1 MSTKTIVG
9 DSSPADGLSP
19 TEEFHTLSS
28 QGLRHTR
35 FAADSQWG
43 SVSRTRLCTPQALH
57 HTYYLS
63 FHEVPSVI
71 FLPPTAYSS
80 DFQWRTWFSMAYR
93 RFFRF
98 VFIAWVALIG
108 CHNGLATAAT
118 VSGDLVKWHPIT
130 LDFDG
135 PSSSETAASP
145 NPFMDYRL
153 DVVFTAPSGAT
164 TRVPGFFDGDGQGNG
179 SGNVWR
185 ARFSANEVGEWH
197 YSASLRQGTNV
208 AVSLNQDAGQ
218 PVDLP
223 GANGQFTVS
232 ERYAAAPGFLSQG
245 RLNYVNNHYLKFDD
259 GPYWI
264 KGGTD
269 SPENLLGFEGIDGT
283 VSQGGINPSFLHDY
297 AQHIQDWNSEDPLF
311 ENSQNGKDGR
321 GLIGAMNYLA
331 SVGVNSVYFLPMNL
345 GGDGQDS
352 YPFVGA
358 GRNTFDKTHYDIS
371 KLHQWTTVFDHAQQ
385 KGLFLH
391 FVLTETEPDNER
403 WLDNGAMGN
412 ERKLFF
418 RELVARF
425 GYLLAAKWN
434 LGEENDFPVSE
445 LRLQASYLN
454 AIDWSKKPVTVHTQ
468 INDFRDYV
476 QIVGDPLFTATS
488 IQYDWEFAGEFV
500 ERWRKES
507 TDAGVPWVLDM
518 DENTGGVSPTNAAI
532 RRKQILY
539 DVYFSGGQIEWYF
552 GYHPLPLGGDVT
564 AGDFRLR
571 EAIWQYTTYARQFM
585 ENELPFWLMAPADD
599 LISGEHGLY
608 GGAEVFAKAG
618 DVYAIYLPQ
627 ASQNATLDLRAVSGS
642 FSLRWYNPRTGNF
655 EGSST
660 GLNGGSLQSLGSPPS
675 NNNDDWVALVKRD
688 GYTFAVPGPET
699 TSTVEPV
706 PAPIAAPVVIPTP
719 EPEPEPAPVSAP
731 TPEPTLETTSPAEPP
746 VSDEPSAT
754 PIPTSALPSFLPFT
768 APEAIPG
775 TTISFSVVAI
785 DEDGVAPV
793 VTVEEDLP
801 QSVQMAGLGGGELR
815 FIWDIPSDQTEP
827 FSLVV
832 VARDAI
838 TEGSEISTTISVPVT
853 AIVTHTPVPSPAPA
867 PSPSPEP
874 APPPESTP
882 TPSPVDPSRENHLPL
897 LVSLNDRTVMVGER
911 LAIPVVAVDPDGFVP
926 AVWSNDL
933 PAGAALDDAGNGTRT
948 LNWIPTPDQL
958 GEHVITIEVQDAV
971 ESSVKLTNQWRLT
984 VIDQTVNTAPL
995 FSQPGASVVTNNPP
1009 IFKAIPKQ
1017 TIVLGETMRLE
1028 VKPIDPEGIA
1038 PHLQLSTV
1046 LPGAQFDDLG
1056 NGGRELRWTP
1066 MESNLGVTT
1075 LEFVATDSLNSEIS
1089 SSLSVE
1095 VEVIVQ

>member
-1 MSTKTIVG
+1 
-9 DSSPADGLSP
+9 
-19 TEEFHTLSS
+19 
-28 QGLRHTR
+28 
-35 FAADSQWG
+35 
-43 SVSRTRLCTPQALH
+43 
-57 HTYYLS
+57 
-63 FHEVPSVI
+63 
-71 FLPPTAYSS
+71 
-80 DFQWRTWFSMAYR
+80 MAYR
-93 RFFRF
+93 RYFRLALT
-98 VFIAWVALIG
+98 AWVALIG
-108 CHNGLATAAT
+108 CQIGPVAAAT

-135 PSSSETAASP
+135 PSSSETAVTP
-145 NPFMDYRL
+145 NPFLDYRL
-153 DVVFTAPSGAT
+153 DVVFTAPSGAK

-185 ARFSANEVGEWH
+185 ARFSANEVGEWQ
-197 YSASLRQGTNV
+197 YSATLRQGTNV
-208 AVSLNQDAGQ
+208 AIQLNQDAGQ
-218 PVDLP
+218 AIDLP
-223 GANGQFTVS
+223 GNTGQFTVS
-232 ERYAAAPGFLSQG
+232 ERNAEAPGFLSKG

-283 VSQGGINPSFLHDY
+283 VSHGGINPNFLHDY
-297 AQHIQDWNSEDPLF
+297 AQHTQDWNSEDPLF
-311 ENSQNGKDGR
+311 ENSQNGEDSR
-321 GLIGAMNYLA
+321 GLIGALNYLA

-358 GRNTFDKTHYDIS
+358 SNNAFDKTHYDIS
-371 KLHQWTTVFDHAQQ
+371 KLHQWTSVFNHAQQ

-445 LRLQASYLN
+445 LRQHASYLN
-454 AIDWSKKPVTVHTQ
+454 SIDWSKKPVTVHTQ

-488 IQYDWEFAGEFV
+488 IQYDWQFAGEFV
-500 ERWRKES
+500 ERWREES
-507 TDAGVPWVLDM
+507 TAAGVPWVLDM
-518 DENTGGVSPTNAAI
+518 DENTGGVSPTNASI

-564 AGDFRLR
+564 AGNFRLR
-571 EAIWQYTTYARQFM
+571 ESIWQYTTYARQFM
-585 ENELPFWLMAPADD
+585 ENELPFWMMEPADN

-618 DVYAIYLPQ
+618 DIYAIYLPQ
-627 ASQNATLDLRAVSGS
+627 ASQNATLDLRSTSGN
-642 FSLRWYNPRTGNF
+642 FTLRWYSPRTGKF

-660 GLNGGSLQSLGSPPS
+660 GLNGGSLQSLDSPPS

-688 GYTFAVPGPET
+688 GYTFE
-699 TSTVEPV
+699 V
-706 PAPIAAPVVIPTP
+706 PAA
-719 EPEPEPAPVSAP
+719 EPAPAPSAVPPQAQEPDGEPQPTTEPVSPDDP
-731 TPEPTLETTSPAEPP
+731 TSADEPTVSPN
-746 VSDEPSAT
+746 
-754 PIPTSALPSFLPFT
+754 PTSALPSFLPFK

-785 DEDGVAPV
+785 DMDGVAPV
-793 VTVEEDLP
+793 VTVEQDLP
-801 QSVQMAGLGGGELR
+801 QGVQMVGLGGGELR

-827 FSLVV
+827 LNLVV

-838 TEGSEISTTISVPVT
+838 TEGANISTNITVPVT
-853 AIVTHTPVPSPAPA
+853 SIVTNATTPALT
-867 PSPSPEP
+867 PEP
-874 APPPESTP
+874 APEP
-882 TPSPVDPSRENHLPL
+882 TPEPAAEPATEPAAAPDPAAAPVATSRENHLPL
-897 LVSLNDRTVMVGER
+897 LVSLDDRTVMVGER

-933 PAGAALDDAGNGTRT
+933 PVGAALDDAGNGTRT
-948 LNWIPTPDQL
+948 LNWIPEPNQL
-958 GEHVITIEVQDAV
+958 GVHVITMEVQDAV
-971 ESSVKLTNQWRLT
+971 ESSVKITREWRLT
-984 VIDQTVNTAPL
+984 VIDQTVDTAPL
-995 FSQPGASVVTNNPP
+995 FSQPGASVVTNSPP
-1009 IFKAIPKQ
+1009 IFRAIPKQ
-1017 TIVLGETMRLE
+1017 TVAVGELLALQI
-1028 VKPIDPEGIA
+1028 KPIDPEGIA
-1038 PHLQLSTV
+1038 PHLQLVTA
-1046 LPGAQFDDLG
+1046 LPGAEFNDLG

-1066 MESNLGVTT
+1066 TENDVGLTT
-1075 LEFVATDSLNSEIS
+1075 LQFIATDSLNSEIS
-1089 SSLSVE
+1089 SSLTVD
-1095 VEVIVQ
+1095 VQVVAQ